1 MNDALPPAEKP
12 RPTVP
17 PEPALSRAEG
27 GNRRTR
33 RPRVTGEAAFRALVE
48 ERLRNLEGQLT
59 EVKTRLNGLLFF
71 IAGTVI
77 AQVLLRL
84 FA

>member
-1 MNDALPPAEKP
+1 MKP
-12 RPTVP
+12 D
-17 PEPALSRAEG
+17 E
-27 GNRRTR
+27 
-33 RPRVTGEAAFRALVE
+33 TGIEAAVGGLGRGRRQSAEASFRAVVE
-48 ERLRNLEGQLT
+48 QRLQNLESQLS

-71 IAGTVI
+71 IAGTVV